1 MGCSEGSV
9 KTHYFR
15 AMQALAR
22 RVGRLADMNEETRT
36 RLERRSRAAFDA
48 SVEAQDVSTRAR
60 LARARAA
67 ALDELQRRR
76 FLGASAWLPV
86 GAAAAA
92 LVAAL
97 LWQRADRGEPRAGPA
112 AAIAFDDFEIV
123 AGGEDFDMLR
133 EDEDFI
139 AWASAQPPDGV
150 G

>member
-1 MGCSEGSV
+1 MSDETGS
-9 KTHYFR
+9 
-15 AMQALAR
+15 
-22 RVGRLADMNEETRT
+22 

-48 SVEAQDVSTRAR
+48 SVEAQDAATRSR

-67 ALDELQRRR
+67 ALDELRQRR
-76 FLGASAWLPV
+76 FGGAFAWLPA

-97 LWQRADRGEPRAGPA
+97 LWQREHAGEVQPA
-112 AAIAFDDFEIV
+112 PAVAVAFDDLEIV

-139 AWASAQPPDGV
+139 AWAAAQPPDEV